1 MDKIEAQKRIN
12 YFDLKRDEF
21 MALEEYLRSGLSD
34 RDLGK
39 AEGGIASLPGYD
51 SGGPVFG
58 VNRPSQ
64 RTTGAKYSD
73 VIRKIGEVLKKNWVT
88 DKGGVDFKK
97 FNRFALKH
105 GVDALD
111 KSKAGQKNMVRFL
124 NSFLKQTGMKYE
136 PVMWDPPGTGQKYYT
151 GETKIRQQPGSIGA
165 KLNKEIYDKGQK
177 LNNTA
182 LKKFPKSRTDRLKY
196 IVDGLYKKFNKYEG
210 VTKKFLK
217 EFVKKGKFLTP
228 WGAMTGLAMEMMESP
243 EYMNA
248 IGLGEPQV
256 MTFNEGGMMDIND
269 MTRPLGYAIGGDV
282 LDNIR
287 DQIRRTD
294 MLQDEGESTIKG
306 IPLSIFDRLSQKEQN
321 QILGLPGNLNKTE
334 MDLALENLSREEQ
347 RKMLGNLNQAEMDMI
362 GEQLS
367 AGEQRKMLGNL
378 NQAEMDMLQESEV
391 GTFAEERSFLDKIND
406 FLKYGWGDKED
417 YMEIGG
423 EQVDPDDPN
432 FRRFIEENYMGE
444 GESYIEGIE
453 NYRMEVEG
461 RGFQSGGIVSLDHMT
476 RAL

>member
-1 MDKIEAQKRIN
+1 MDEIEAQKRIN
-12 YFDLKRDEF
+12 YFDLGRDDF
-21 MALEEYLRSGLSD
+21 MALEEYLLSGLSD

-39 AEGGIASLPGYD
+39 AEGGIVSLYAN
-51 SGGPVFG
+51 GGPVGSQLFG
-58 VNRPSQ
+58 VDRPSQ

-124 NSFLKQTGMKYE
+124 NSFSKQTGMKYE

-165 KLNKEIYDKGQK
+165 KLNREIYDKGQK

-217 EFVKKGKFLTP
+217 EFVKRGKFLTP

-243 EYMNA
+243 GYMNA

-287 DQIRRTD
+287 DQIRR
-294 MLQDEGESTIKG
+294 ERTIKG
-306 IPLSIFDRLSQKEQN
+306 IPLSIFDRLSQEEQREM
-321 QILGLPGNLNKTE
+321 LGPSGNKTE
-334 MDLALENLSREEQ
+334 MDMFLEHLSQEEQREMLALAEQ
-347 RKMLGNLNQAEMDMI
+347 RKMLALE
-362 GEQLS
+362 
-367 AGEQRKMLGNL
+367 EQRKMLGNL

-461 RGFQSGGIVSLDHMT
+461 RGFQSGGIVSLNHMT